1 MVKKEFEPGEMQGK
15 DSLGALNSLI
25 DLKNG
30 KYFILFSLLLSL
42 PELKAL
48 YTRHRHLYLKVL
60 LKHSDV
66 SQNSIVPSFQMTV
79 SILNQKEK
87 SMALFNF

>member
-1 MVKKEFEPGEMQGK
+1 MGGFAREEWLSEVSVKLSK
-15 DSLGALNSLI
+15 L
-25 DLKNG
+25 DLKNS

-42 PELKAL
+42 PEFKAL

-66 SQNSIVPSFQMTV
+66 SQKSIVPSFQMTV

-87 SMALFNF
+87 SMALFNI